1 MVKTTV
7 TKKGQTVVPAE
18 IRKKFQIKTNS
29 KLIWTYDDSLI
40 TVVPAPDDPIR
51 SLRGFSAGKALRQAL
66 LKSRKEDEK

>member
-18 IRKKFQIKTNS
+18 IRRKFQIKTNS
-29 KLIWTYDDSLI
+29 KLIWTYDDSII
-40 TVVPAPDDPIR
+40 TVVPAPEDPIR
-51 SLRGFSAGKALRQAL
+51 TLRGFSAGKAFRKAL